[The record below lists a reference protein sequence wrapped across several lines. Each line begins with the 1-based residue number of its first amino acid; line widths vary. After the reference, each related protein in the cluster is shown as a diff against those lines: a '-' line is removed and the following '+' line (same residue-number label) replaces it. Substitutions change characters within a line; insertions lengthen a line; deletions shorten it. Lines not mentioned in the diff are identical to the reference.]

1 MANGI
6 EAPVEAI
13 GELPLELDN
22 GFVLLL
28 RDVLFVPSLR
38 RNLISVSRLD
48 DKNIHCHFGDHKCII
63 QCNNIDVGL
72 TIRRDMLYLLSQCNV
87 VNAIDASDSVRVTR
101 KNNKR
106 KRNDGKTSS
115 KLWHCRLGHISRG
128 RIERLIKEEI
138 LHPLDFTDLEHCID
152 CIKGKF
158 AKQIKKTAKRSA
170 GILEIIHTDIYG
182 PFPVKSV
189 DGFDSFIT
197 FTDDLSR
204 YGYIYPIKDRSKALD
219 K

>member
-72 TIRRDMLYLLSQCNV
+72 AIRRDMLYLLSQCNV

-106 KRNDGKTSS
+106 KRNDGETSS
-115 KLWHCRLGHISRG
+115 KLWHCRLEGEDRTPHKRG
-128 RIERLIKEEI
+128 DSPSFRLYRFRT
-138 LHPLDFTDLEHCID
+138 LHRLH
-152 CIKGKF
+152 
-158 AKQIKKTAKRSA
+158 
-170 GILEIIHTDIYG
+170 
-182 PFPVKSV
+182 
-189 DGFDSFIT
+189 
-197 FTDDLSR
+197 
-204 YGYIYPIKDRSKALD
+204 
-219 K
+219 